1 MQNNVLVG
9 RIKTYIGQLCARHD
23 THELC
28 IDIERASFG
37 SDNEELISEMKR
49 RTRKCE
55 PLEQKLADIRWGLR
69 DVEDGHRNIEESLR
83 SETRETIEQIK
94 NHVW

>member
-1 MQNNVLVG
+1 M
-9 RIKTYIGQLCARHD
+9 
-23 THELC
+23 
-28 IDIERASFG
+28 
-37 SDNEELISEMKR
+37 
-49 RTRKCE
+49 
-55 PLEQKLADIRWGLR
+55 EQKLADIRWGLR